1 MGNFTIKKKRTLSHP
16 IAIIISIVA
25 IIAASVALRYEDHST
40 VVSEKKALNQA
51 VERCIVSCYA
61 ENGFYP
67 PSLQYLEE
75 NYNIIYDHDV
85 LFIDYR
91 PIATNIYPYFSIIA
105 KGDYDEG
112 E

>member
-1 MGNFTIKKKRTLSHP
+1 MGNFTIKKRKAFRHP
-16 IAIIISIVA
+16 IAIIVSIVA
-25 IIAASVALRYEDHST
+25 IVAIFPALRFEDNST
-40 VVSEKKALNQA
+40 ITSEKKALSQA

-67 PSLQYLEE
+67 PSLEYLEE
-75 NYNIIYDHDV
+75 NYNIIYDHDIF
-85 LFIDYR
+85 FIDYR